1 MDYLERLDKAVD
13 SLEKEAD
20 KISGLSALAK
30 AFGEAADELSAEK
43 REVKDAIHTLK
54 MWSEEQEQ
62 SIKRAVE
69 SVENGIRES
78 KKKVDEVKN
87 HFDTELQSIGKSI
100 DEGKSELSIIKE
112 ELQNQ
117 QIKNEKTDRM
127 HTILI
132 AVAILASIISC
143 CIPFIQ

>member
-1 MDYLERLDKAVD
+1 MDYLERLDKALD

-54 MWSEEQEQ
+54 LWSEEQEQ
-62 SIKRAVE
+62 SIKRAAE

-78 KKKVDEVKN
+78 KEKVDEVKN
-87 HFDTELQSIGKSI
+87 HFDTELKTIGKTL
-100 DEGKSELSIIKE
+100 DEEKAELTNIKE
-112 ELQNQ
+112 ELKNQ

-127 HTILI
+127 HTALI
-132 AVAILASIISC
+132 AIALLASIISC